1 MMTDQE
7 VAPVSVFEIDLPEHR
22 ERFLVTYQTEILR
35 NISALQ
41 EKNRFISLYLDDG
54 QIFFLSTIIRVDKE
68 AGTLL
73 LDPPGRPELL
83 APALAAERITIS
95 CILDRVKI
103 QFRLDGLTQTTLD
116 DKPALIASLPKEML
130 RLQRREFFRIDTPLI
145 NPLRCQLIRQH
156 DGEPAMLA
164 ELPLRDISGGG
175 MCLSGPVELAEQFAL
190 GELFSECRLDI
201 PGDAVFTV
209 NLRIREI
216 ARIETAG
223 GDWQLR
229 LGCEFINL
237 PGTRLS
243 LIERYVT
250 RLERERKSR
259 ESGIV

>member
-1 MMTDQE
+1 MMIDQE
-7 VAPVSVFEIDLPEHR
+7 VAPVSVFEIDQAEHR
-22 ERFLVTYQTEILR
+22 ERYLVTHPREILR
-35 NISALQ
+35 NIKSLQ
-41 EKNRFISLYLDDG
+41 DKRRFISLYVDDG
-54 QIFFLSTIIRVDKE
+54 AVFFLSTIIDVDE
-68 AGTLL
+68 AAGTLL
-73 LDPPGRPELL
+73 LDPPGRPEQL
-83 APALAAERITIS
+83 APALSAERITIS

-103 QFRLDGLTQTTLD
+103 QFRLSGLSQTTLD
-116 DKPALIASLPKEML
+116 DKPALIAPLPSEML

-145 NPLRCQLIRQH
+145 NPLRCQLIRHREEEQVL
-156 DGEPAMLA
+156 LA

-175 MCLSGPVELAEQFAL
+175 MCLSGPIELAEQFSL

-201 PGDAVFTV
+201 PGEAVFTV

-216 ARIETAG
+216 SRFETAS
-223 GDWQLR
+223 GDWQAR

-259 ESGIV
+259 ESGLL